1 MQQLGFIGTGS
12 MGSILLESFIKAGI
26 PEEMIHV
33 TNRSVDKVKNI
44 KAQFKHVS
52 DHSSTH
58 VLANSADWIFICTKP
73 ADMVGVLKE
82 LSTYLKPH
90 HVIITITSP
99 LQVEEAEELLNKTK
113 TPVVRFIPSIVNL
126 SLQGPSLVTF
136 GDRCSNELK
145 KELKQLF
152 NLISSPV
159 SITPD
164 ITRAASDLASCGP
177 AFISFLVR
185 QMIKGAVEETGIK
198 EGTALQITESMLIAY
213 GELLK
218 GRQFDLATLQKRVT
232 VPGGVTGVG
241 LDVLEKDTKN
251 TFHDMFKATHQ
262 KYAHDREHIKALL
275 NK

>member
-33 TNRSVDKVKNI
+33 TNRSVEKVRNI
-44 KAQFKHVS
+44 KTKFKHVS
-52 DHSSTH
+52 DHSSSRS
-58 VLANSADWIFICTKP
+58 LADSAEWIFVCTKP
-73 ADMVGVLKE
+73 ADMVGVLKDM
-82 LSTYLKPH
+82 STYLKSH

-99 LQVEEAEELLNKTK
+99 LQVEEAEELLYKTK

-136 GDRCSNELK
+136 GNRCSNRLQNELN
-145 KELKQLF
+145 QLF
-152 NLISSPV
+152 NLISSPI
-159 SITPD
+159 SITAD
-164 ITRAASDLASCGP
+164 MTRAASDLASCGP

-198 EGTALQITESMLIAY
+198 EGTALKITESMLVAY
-213 GELLK
+213 GELLRGK
-218 GRQFDLATLQKRVT
+218 QFDLATLQKRVT

-241 LDVLEKDTKN
+241 LDVLEKNTKN
-251 TFHDMFKATHQ
+251 TFHDMFKATHK
-262 KYAHDREHIKALL
+262 KYANDRDHIRELL